1 MGQTPRAGVIPGPG
15 EHSPLGYHVSGKRG
29 RHTKAAYPPPASGH
43 PQTSRK
49 GVSPPNCKNAGPPIP
64 PPAAGVT
71 SPANRGTVARAKVAA
86 GHWSTATVMVAGLLV
101 VVDDGRTRRPAGRSG
116 PQVQTALLH
125 RDWQ

>member
-1 MGQTPRAGVIPGPG
+1 MAFIFFYF
-15 EHSPLGYHVSGKRG
+15 EY
-29 RHTKAAYPPPASGH
+29 
-43 PQTSRK
+43 
-49 GVSPPNCKNAGPPIP
+49 AGPPIP

-125 RDWQ
+125 RDWQSGTPTLLMEARAASA